1 VVLLALKL
9 AENASIVRCVTLQI
23 KGLHKLVMTIHTSLL
38 TLIGNTPMLQLKA
51 FDTGP
56 CELFV
61 KLEAHNPGGSIKDRV
76 GLAIIEAAETSGELK
91 PGGTIVEATAGNT
104 GIGLALVAAIKGY
117 KIILVIPDKMSREK
131 ILHLE
136 GLGAQIV
143 LTRSDVPEGH
153 PEYYQDLARTIVA
166 TTPGSFLA
174 NQFSNPV
181 NPMIHRTTTGPEIWD
196 QMEGNL
202 DAVVAGV
209 GSGGT
214 LTGMA
219 EFFREKD
226 PSIKMVAADPE
237 GSIIAD
243 AVTKGSFCY
252 EGGSWLV
259 EGVGEDFIPDVFNV
273 DLIHDAV
280 TVSDKEAFQTLQTL
294 VSVEGILGGSST
306 GTLVAGAVKWCR
318 QQTTH
323 KRVVTFIC
331 DTGNKYL
338 SKAFNKAW
346 LYDNNLLEVPG
357 IGNLTDMISRRADRG
372 EMVSIAPTDTLMTA
386 YKRMR
391 ASDISQLPVLEKNAL
406 VGVLDEEDILFSV
419 TQNQQAFTLP
429 AGEVMTSKLDIVSAQ
444 ATESELAQVLQEGKV
459 AIIYDKEVFMGFI
472 TKVDLINHY
481 RTQLD

>member
-1 VVLLALKL
+1 
-9 AENASIVRCVTLQI
+9 
-23 KGLHKLVMTIHTSLL
+23 MTINRSLL
-38 TLIGNTPMLQLKA
+38 SLIGNTPMLKLKA

-61 KLEAHNPGGSIKDRV
+61 KLESHNPGGSIKDRV
-76 GLAIIEAAETSGELK
+76 GLAIIEAAEKSGELN
-91 PGGTIVEATAGNT
+91 PGGTIIEATAGNT

-136 GLGAQIV
+136 GLGAEIV

-153 PEYYQDLARTIVA
+153 PEYYQDLARKIVA
-166 TTPGSFLA
+166 ETPGSFLA

-181 NPMIHRTTTGPEIWD
+181 NPMIHRTTTAPEIWE
-196 QMEGNL
+196 QMNGNL

-219 EFFREKD
+219 EFFKEKD

-243 AVTKGSFCY
+243 AVTKGSFSY
-252 EGGSWLV
+252 DGGSWLV
-259 EGVGEDFIPDVFNV
+259 EGVGEDFIPDVLNV
-273 DLIHDAV
+273 ELLHDA
-280 TVSDKEAFQTLQTL
+280 TIVSDKEAFQTLQTL
-294 VSVEGILGGSST
+294 IREEGILGGSST
-306 GTLVAGAVKWCR
+306 GTLVAGAVKWC
-318 QQTTH
+318 QKQTTP

-338 SKAFNKAW
+338 SKAFNKSW
-346 LYDNNLLEVPG
+346 LHDNDLLEVTLV
-357 IGNLTDMISRRADRG
+357 GNLTDLVNRRADQG
-372 EMVSIAPTDTLMTA
+372 DMISITPSDTLLTA

-391 ASDISQLPVLEKNAL
+391 ASDISQIPVLDQGKL
-406 VGVLDEEDILFSV
+406 VGVLDEEDLLFNVSKSKE
-419 TQNQQAFTLP
+419 AFSKV
-429 AGEVMTSKLDIVSAQ
+429 AGEFMVTDLDVLPTTA
-444 ATESELAQVLQEGKV
+444 SEDELMEVLTQGKV
-459 AIIYDKEVFMGFI
+459 AIIYDTDTFIGFI

-481 RTQLD
+481 RTKISQD

>member
-1 VVLLALKL
+1 
-9 AENASIVRCVTLQI
+9 
-23 KGLHKLVMTIHTSLL
+23 MTINTSLL
-38 TLIGNTPMLQLKA
+38 SLIGNTPMLKLNA

-61 KLEAHNPGGSIKDRV
+61 KLESHNPGGSIKDRV
-76 GLAIIEAAETSGELK
+76 GLAIIEAAERSGQLK
-91 PGGTIVEATAGNT
+91 SGGTIVEATAGNT

-136 GLGAQIV
+136 GLGADIV

-166 TTPGSFLA
+166 KTPGAFLA

-181 NPMIHRTTTGPEIWD
+181 NPMIHRTTTGPEIWQ
-196 QMEGNL
+196 QMDGNL

-226 PSIKMVAADPE
+226 PTITMVAADPE
-237 GSIIAD
+237 GSIVAD
-243 AVTKGSFCY
+243 AVTKGSFAY
-252 EGGSWLV
+252 DGGSWLV

-306 GTLVAGAVKWCR
+306 GTLVAGAVKWC
-318 QQTTH
+318 QKQTTP

-338 SKAFNKAW
+338 SKAFNKSW
-346 LYDNNLLEVPG
+346 LHDNDLLEVTSAG
-357 IGNLTDMISRRADRG
+357 DLTDLVNCRADRG
-372 EMVSIAPTDTLMTA
+372 EMVSVLPTDTLMTA

-391 ASDISQLPVLEKNAL
+391 ASDVSQLPVLNEGKL
-406 VGVLDEEDILFSV
+406 VGVMDEEDVLFSV
-419 TQNQQAFTLP
+419 SQNKQSFARTVDEFMARQ
-429 AGEVMTSKLDIVSAQ
+429 LDIVTAD
-444 ATESELAQVLQEGKV
+444 ASEADLIDVLRQGKV
-459 AIIYDKEVFMGFI
+459 AIIYQGDVFVGFI
-472 TKVDLINHY
+472 TRVDLINHY
-481 RTQLD
+481 KTQLD

>member
-1 VVLLALKL
+1 
-9 AENASIVRCVTLQI
+9 
-23 KGLHKLVMTIHTSLL
+23 MTINTSLL
-38 TLIGNTPMLQLKA
+38 SLIGNTPMLKLKA

-61 KLEAHNPGGSIKDRV
+61 KLESHNPGGSIKDRV
-76 GLAIIEAAETSGELK
+76 GLAIIEAAEKSGELK
-91 PGGTIVEATAGNT
+91 PGGTIIEATAGNT

-136 GLGAQIV
+136 GLGAEIV

-153 PEYYQDLARTIVA
+153 PEYYQDLARKIVA
-166 TTPGSFLA
+166 ETPGSFLA

-181 NPMIHRTTTGPEIWD
+181 NPMIHRTTTAPEIWE
-196 QMEGNL
+196 QMNGNL

-219 EFFREKD
+219 EFFKEKD
-226 PSIKMVAADPE
+226 PAIKMVAADPE

-243 AVTKGSFCY
+243 AVTKGSFSY
-252 EGGSWLV
+252 DGGSWLV
-259 EGVGEDFIPDVFNV
+259 EGVGEDFIPDVLNV
-273 DLIHDAV
+273 ELLHDA
-280 TVSDKEAFQTLQTL
+280 TIVSDKEAFQTLQTL
-294 VSVEGILGGSST
+294 IREEGILGGSST
-306 GTLVAGAVKWCR
+306 GTLVAGAVKWC
-318 QQTTH
+318 QKQTTP

-338 SKAFNKAW
+338 SKAFNKSW
-346 LYDNNLLEVPG
+346 LHDNDLLEVTLL
-357 IGNLTDMISRRADRG
+357 GNLTDLVNRRADQG
-372 EMVSIAPTDTLMTA
+372 DMISVSTSDTLLTA

-391 ASDISQLPVLEKNAL
+391 ASDISQIPVLDQGKL
-406 VGVLDEEDILFSV
+406 VGVLDEEDLLFNVSKSRE
-419 TQNQQAFTLP
+419 AFSKV
-429 AGEVMTSKLDIVSAQ
+429 AGEFMVTDLDVLPTTA
-444 ATESELAQVLQEGKV
+444 SEDELMEVLTQGKV
-459 AIIYDKEVFMGFI
+459 AIIYDKDTFIGFI

-481 RTQLD
+481 RTKISQD